1 MGAFEIPSL
10 GMYAKETW
18 AKWLGENP
26 LYKTY
31 PAIVNSL
38 EIVFVAIQQRW
49 FQSKSNPTAEYLAN
63 VNSLSIKSA
72 SASLAIISSLVNKN
86 LSSNPNPVF

>member
-49 FQSKSNPTAEYLAN
+49 FQSKSNLKAEYLAK
-63 VNSLSIKSA
+63 VNSLLIK
-72 SASLAIISSLVNKN
+72 LCHQIPIEFLGN
-86 LSSNPNPVF
+86 F